1 MTDNERIAKTLRD
14 LNPDANVLLVTD
26 QQGNAFVIAYCGQ
39 HGDVPGM
46 YRKRGF
52 KVTPVT
58 ELEAAS

>member
-14 LNPDANVLLVTD
+14 LNPDANVLLITD
-26 QQGNAFVIAYCGQ
+26 QQGNVFVIAYSGQ
-39 HGDVPGM
+39 HWDVPGM

-52 KVTPVT
+52 KVTQVT

>member
-1 MTDNERIAKTLRD
+1 MTGNERIAKALRD
-14 LNPDANVLLVTD
+14 LNPDASVLLITD
-26 QQGNAFVIAYCGQ
+26 PQGNSFVIAYGGQ

-58 ELEAAS
+58 ELEKAS

>member
-14 LNPDANVLLVTD
+14 LNPDATVLLITD
-26 QQGNAFVIAYCGQ
+26 QQGNSFVIAYGGQ

-52 KVTPVT
+52 KVTSVT

>member
-1 MTDNERIAKTLRD
+1 MPR
-14 LNPDANVLLVTD
+14 VLLITD
-26 QQGNAFVIAYCGQ
+26 QQGNSFVIAYGGQ